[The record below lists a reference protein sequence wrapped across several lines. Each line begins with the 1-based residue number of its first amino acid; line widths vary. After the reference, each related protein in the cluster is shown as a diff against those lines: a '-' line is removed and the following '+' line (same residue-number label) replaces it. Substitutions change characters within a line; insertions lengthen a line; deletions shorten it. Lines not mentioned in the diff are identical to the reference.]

1 MSEFKDLG
9 LSYESALHG
18 VQSAIAF
25 EYERENPQQDMRRIR
40 KHLRVGIDSA
50 HSSHAAL
57 ADLLIKKG
65 IISRDEYKEHVR
77 LLMNH
82 ELHLYETR
90 LSKQFGAILIFH

>member
-9 LSYESALHG
+9 LSYEVALRG

-25 EYERENPQQDMRRIR
+25 EYEREDPQEMTRVR

-57 ADLLIKKG
+57 ADLLVKKG
-65 IISRDEYKEHVR
+65 IISLAEYEEHVR

-82 ELHLYETR
+82 ELYLYETR
-90 LSKQFGAILIFH
+90 LTKEVGRTLSFR